1 MHGLWVFAPKPQ
13 GNASLATQ
21 ATIGYL
27 STTPTFNMADSPY
40 NDSCLNLSTTTTS
53 LLLFKPLYNGHFLL
67 SPSWPLWRG
76 STVCERGINF
86 NGRLGCVAGA
96 WKKWA
101 KERTGAREG
110 DTRGVRVSP
119 SRAPVFSCAHYFQ
132 APATQANGRY
142 IKGILFSAR
151 MVR

>member
-1 MHGLWVFAPKPQ
+1 
-13 GNASLATQ
+13 
-21 ATIGYL
+21 
-27 STTPTFNMADSPY
+27 MADI
-40 NDSCLNLSTTTTS
+40 DSCLNLSTTTTS
-53 LLLFKPLYNGHFLL
+53 LLLFKPLYNGHFL
-67 SPSWPLWRG
+67 

-119 SRAPVFSCAHYFQ
+119 SRTPVFSCAHYFQ